1 MPPVTSRPRVTRS
14 RATGL
19 WHVRGGPL
27 AATVFAIALLFTV
40 VFPKLSFRV
49 SVVFDLPPRG
59 VGTPEIVAVAL
70 ASVLPAI
77 TTPQFDGR
85 ELASRLSARLGHLA
99 YSTGT
104 LAAPLAVLPIW
115 YWTITAR
122 HPDDQFPPLHGL
134 IGNAAAFSCIGAI
147 LCLTLGPL
155 ASATATPALF
165 AGFVVAQHALP
176 NSVLTN
182 EFATGRSWHTNYWI
196 TVAMALVTLA
206 LSWRTR
212 GIPWPNHP

>member
-1 MPPVTSRPRVTRS
+1 MRS

-27 AATVFAIALLFTV
+27 AVTVFVVALLFTV
-40 VFPKLSFRV
+40 VFPELSIGV

-77 TTPQFDGR
+77 TTPRFDGR
-85 ELASRLSARLGHLA
+85 ELTARRSARLGHLA
-99 YSTGT
+99 YSTVT

-115 YWTITAR
+115 YWTITAS
-122 HPDDQFPPLHGL
+122 HPDEQFPPLHGL
-134 IGNAAAFSCIGAI
+134 IGNVAAFSCIGAI
-147 LCLTLGPL
+147 LCLALGPL
-155 ASATATPALF
+155 VSAAATPALF
-165 AGFVVAQHALP
+165 AGFVATQHALP
-176 NSVLTN
+176 SSVLTS

-196 TVAMALVTLA
+196 TAAMALLTLA
-206 LSWRTR
+206 LSWRVR
-212 GIPWPNHP
+212 GIPFPNRP

>member
-1 MPPVTSRPRVTRS
+1 MPPVTSHPRIVRN
-14 RATGL
+14 RAVGL

-27 AATVFAIALLFTV
+27 AVTVVAVALLFTV
-40 VFPKLSFRV
+40 AFPELSLQV
-49 SVVFDLPPRG
+49 SAVFDLQARG

-77 TTPQFDGR
+77 TVPRFDGR
-85 ELASRLSARLGHLA
+85 ELTAHLSARLGHLA
-99 YSTGT
+99 YSAVT

-115 YWTITAR
+115 FWTITTS

-134 IGNAAAFSCIGAI
+134 IGNVATFSCIGTI
-147 LCLTLGPL
+147 LCLTLGPMV
-155 ASATATPALF
+155 SAAATPALF
-165 AGFVVAQHALP
+165 AGFVLAQHALP

-196 TVAMALVTLA
+196 TTAMVLLTLA
-206 LSWRTR
+206 LSWRLR
-212 GIPWPNHP
+212 GIPWPDRP